1 MNEKNMLEVE
11 KLKKSYG
18 RETVLRDL
26 SFSVREGDILS
37 ILGRSGSGKTT
48 LLKILAGLKEPDDGE
63 VLLRG
68 RPVLHLPP
76 QKRGMVY
83 LYQET
88 LLFPHLNVFENM
100 AFGLR
105 VRKLPEKE
113 IRQRTEQLLDELGM
127 AGHTGKMPEQLSGGQ
142 QQRVAFGRA
151 LIINPTLLLLDEPFG
166 KLDSR
171 TREEMQ
177 ELFLRICREY
187 RISVLFVTH
196 DLKEAL
202 CMGDR
207 IARMEQGQLKIY
219 AQRSDFIRDAASG
232 AKKEMDFWTGIR
244 EESKKKNK
252 DQ

>member
-1 MNEKNMLEVE
+1 MKDSHMLEVK
-11 KLKKSYG
+11 KLNKSYG
-18 RETVLRDL
+18 KEKVLQDL
-26 SFSVREGDILS
+26 SFSLREGDILS

-63 VLLRG
+63 VLLRE
-68 RPVLHLPP
+68 RPILQLPP

-88 LLFPHLNVFENM
+88 LLFPHLNVFENV

-105 VRKLPEKE
+105 VRKLPGDE
-113 IRQRTEQLLDELGM
+113 IHIRTMQLLQELGM
-127 AGHTGKMPEQLSGGQ
+127 DGHIGKMPDQLSGGQ

-151 LIINPTLLLLDEPFG
+151 LIINPSLLLLDEPFG

-177 ELFLRICREY
+177 DLFLRICREH

-207 IARMEQGQLKIY
+207 VARMEEGQLKIY
-219 AQRSDFIRDAASG
+219 DQRSDFIQDEATG
-232 AKKEMDFWTGIR
+232 AQKEMDFWMRIR
-244 EESKKKNK
+244 EEAKRK
-252 DQ
+252 

>member
-1 MNEKNMLEVE
+1 MKYSHMLEV
-11 KLKKSYG
+11 KKINKSYG
-18 RETVLRDL
+18 KEKVLRNL
-26 SFSVREGDILS
+26 SFTLREGDILS

-48 LLKILAGLKEPDDGE
+48 LLKILAGLKQPDDGE
-63 VLLRG
+63 VLLRE
-68 RPVLHLPP
+68 RPILQLPP

-88 LLFPHLNVFENM
+88 LLFPHLNVFENV

-105 VRKLPEKE
+105 VRKLPGDE
-113 IRQRTEQLLDELGM
+113 IHKRIMQLLQELGM
-127 AGHTGKMPEQLSGGQ
+127 DGHIGKMPDQLSGGQ

-151 LIINPTLLLLDEPFG
+151 LIINPSLLLLDEPFG

-177 ELFLRICREY
+177 DLFLRICHEH

-207 IARMEQGQLKIY
+207 VARMEEGQLKIY
-219 AQRSDFIRDAASG
+219 DQRSDFIRDEATG
-232 AKKEMDFWTGIR
+232 AQKEMDFWIKIR
-244 EESKKKNK
+244 EEAKRK
-252 DQ
+252 

>member
-113 IRQRTEQLLDELGM
+113 IRQRTEKLLDELGM
-127 AGHTGKMPEQLSGGQ
+127 AGHSGKMPEQLSGGQ

-151 LIINPTLLLLDEPFG
+151 LIINPSMLLLDEPFG

-232 AKKEMDFWTGIR
+232 AQKEMDFWTGIR
-244 EESKKKNK
+244 EESKKKNE